1 LAANAKAGVHRG
13 GWRMTLG
20 HALQHVTE
28 PGKGLDIVELGGG
41 DC

>member
-1 LAANAKAGVHRG
+1 MLRQEFIEAAG
-13 GWRMTLG
+13 GMTLG